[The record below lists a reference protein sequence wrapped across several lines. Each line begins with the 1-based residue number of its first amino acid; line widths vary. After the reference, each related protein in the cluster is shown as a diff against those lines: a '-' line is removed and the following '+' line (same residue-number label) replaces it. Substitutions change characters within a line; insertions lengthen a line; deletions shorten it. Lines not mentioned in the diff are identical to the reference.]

1 MLHTEIMKKMAYP
14 LFYTKDNYSE
24 KHIAI
29 VVNTLVSSVM
39 SHVFTDADAILHN
52 FTGTTYL

>member
-1 MLHTEIMKKMAYP
+1 MKKMAYP